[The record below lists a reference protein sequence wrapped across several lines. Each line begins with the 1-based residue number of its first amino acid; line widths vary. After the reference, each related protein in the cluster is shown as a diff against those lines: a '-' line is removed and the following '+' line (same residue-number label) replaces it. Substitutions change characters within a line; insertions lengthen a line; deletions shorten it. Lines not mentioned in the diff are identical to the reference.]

1 MIFVFFKYR
10 KHNSHKK
17 TLRVHTPHGQ
27 PGGESE
33 RGNTENSLSP
43 CGVFLFFTT
52 PPKSFP
58 PRRIPYRRV
67 GSVPSVSRGD
77 QSPRRYDSR
86 GRPAPRVLSVGRPA
100 PLRLS
105 FIITSSIFFF
115 VADAVL
121 PDKHGTSISRAPSTH
136 LARRQRSARVPLKDG
151 ASPL

>member
-105 FIITSSIFFF
+105 FIITSSIFFLLPMLSF
-115 VADAVL
+115 PTSTAHLFHARPRLISLADREA
-121 PDKHGTSISRAPSTH
+121 RAFP
-136 LARRQRSARVPLKDG
+136 
-151 ASPL
+151 